1 MKNFLLFLFL
11 FLLSFSMIRIFYFD
25 SDILTLDFFVQTLS
39 NFDFEFNNVI
49 DTYNNASKW
58 VSALGNA
65 SFDFQDII
73 GLIQIL
79 FLPIQL
85 VLTFFVD
92 LVEMLFSVL
101 GVIFTLCSLEP
112 SAVFRVDAS
121 DDEVV
126 AKVEELFGFA
136 SPEESK

>member
-25 SDILTLDFFVQTLS
+25 SDILTLDFFAQTLS

-49 DTYNNASKW
+49 STYNNASKW

-73 GLIQIL
+73 GLVQIL

-101 GVIFTLCSLEP
+101 GVIFTLFGVP
-112 SAVFRVDAS
+112 SGARF
-121 DDEVV
+121 
-126 AKVEELFGFA
+126 
-136 SPEESK
+136 